1 MISPHNLLLTDL
13 QQSLSSSLAGVN
25 TMYITIDD
33 LTKIYTSRFYR
44 THTVALDRLSL
55 TIEMGMFGLLGPNGA
70 GKTTLMRVLAT
81 LLRPTSGAAYVG
93 DWKVDDRH
101 QKWNIR
107 AQLGYLPQEIQM
119 YDNLSAHEF
128 LSFVA
133 ALKRIPA
140 EKRDQQIGSMLELTG
155 LSDVAGR
162 SVRTYSGG
170 MKRRLGVAQ
179 ALIGD
184 PKVVIVDEPTA
195 GLDPEERVRFRNL
208 LVELARERLVLLS
221 SHITEDIAQTCSRL
235 AVLDHGQMR
244 FHGSIQTLLQATE
257 RRVWEFTTVDHSMQG
272 RKDLRVVA
280 ITHTE
285 EGTQYR
291 VLAEEKPAVDAVAA
305 SPTVEDAYLWLIQPR
320 NS

>member
-1 MISPHNLLLTDL
+1 MN
-13 QQSLSSSLAGVN
+13 
-25 TMYITIDD
+25 ITIDD
-33 LTKIYTSRFYR
+33 LTKVYR
-44 THTVALDRLSL
+44 SKFFRAHTVALDHLSL

-81 LLRPTSGAAYVG
+81 LLPPTSGAAYVG

-119 YDNLSAHEF
+119 YDTLSAHEF
-128 LSFVA
+128 LAFVA

-140 EKRDQQIGSMLELTG
+140 EEREEQIGRMLELTG
-155 LSDVAGR
+155 LSDVAAR
-162 SVRTYSGG
+162 KIRAYSGG

-195 GLDPEERVRFRNL
+195 GLDPQERVRFRNL

-235 AVLDHGQMR
+235 AVLDHGQLR
-244 FHGSIQTLLQATE
+244 FHGNIRTLLQATAG
-257 RRVWEFTTVDHSMQG
+257 RVWEFTTQDYSVQE
-272 RKDLRVVA
+272 REDLRVVA

-285 EGTQYR
+285 QGSHFR
-291 VLAEEKPAVDAVAA
+291 VLAEEKPTVDAVAA
-305 SPTVEDAYLWLIQPR
+305 SPTVEDAYLWLIEPR
-320 NS
+320 DS

>member
-1 MISPHNLLLTDL
+1 MN
-13 QQSLSSSLAGVN
+13 
-25 TMYITIDD
+25 ITIDD
-33 LTKIYTSRFYR
+33 LTKVYRSKFSR
-44 THTVALDRLSL
+44 THTVALDHLSL

-81 LLRPTSGAAYVG
+81 LLPPTSGAAYVG

-119 YDNLSAHEF
+119 YDTLSAHEF
-128 LSFVA
+128 LAFVA

-140 EKRDQQIGSMLELTG
+140 EEREEQIGRMLELTG
-155 LSDVAGR
+155 LSDVAAR
-162 SVRTYSGG
+162 KIRAYSGG

-195 GLDPEERVRFRNL
+195 GLDPQERVRFRNL

-235 AVLDHGQMR
+235 AVLDHGQLR
-244 FHGSIQTLLQATE
+244 FHDNIRTLLQATAG
-257 RRVWEFTTVDHSMQG
+257 RVWEFTTQDYSVQE
-272 RKDLRVVA
+272 REDLRVVA

-285 EGTQYR
+285 QGSHFR
-291 VLAEEKPAVDAVAA
+291 VLAEEKPTVDAVAA
-305 SPTVEDAYLWLIQPR
+305 SPTVEDAYLWLIEPR
-320 NS
+320 DS

>member
-1 MISPHNLLLTDL
+1 MN
-13 QQSLSSSLAGVN
+13 
-25 TMYITIDD
+25 ITIDD
-33 LTKIYTSRFYR
+33 LTKVYHSRIFR
-44 THTVALDRLSL
+44 TGAVALDHLSL
-55 TIEMGMFGLLGPNGA
+55 IIEMGMFGLLGPNGA

-81 LLRPTSGAAYVG
+81 LLQPTSGAAYVG
-93 DWKVDDRH
+93 DWKVDDRK

-119 YDNLSAHEF
+119 YDNLSAREF
-128 LSFVA
+128 LAFVA
-133 ALKRIPA
+133 ALKRVPV
-140 EKRDQQIGSMLELTG
+140 EQHGHQIGKMLDLTG

-162 SVRTYSGG
+162 KIRAYSGG

-195 GLDPEERVRFRNL
+195 GLDPQERVRFRNL

-235 AVLDHGQMR
+235 AILDHGQLR
-244 FHGSIQTLLQATE
+244 FHGNIQTLLQTT
-257 RRVWEFTTVDHSMQG
+257 RGRVWEFTTTDHSAQE
-272 RKDLRVVA
+272 REDIRVVA

-285 EGTQYR
+285 QGTHYR
-291 VLAEEKPAVDAVAA
+291 VLAEEKPAADAVPV

-320 NS
+320 DT

>member
-1 MISPHNLLLTDL
+1 MN
-13 QQSLSSSLAGVN
+13 
-25 TMYITIDD
+25 ITIDD
-33 LTKIYTSRFYR
+33 LTKVYR
-44 THTVALDRLSL
+44 SKFFRAHTVALDHLSL

-81 LLRPTSGAAYVG
+81 LLQPTSGAAYVG

-119 YDNLSAHEF
+119 YDTLSAHEF
-128 LSFVA
+128 LAFVA

-140 EKRDQQIGSMLELTG
+140 EERDEQIGRMLELTG

-162 SVRTYSGG
+162 KIRAYSGG

-179 ALIGD
+179 ALIGN
-184 PKVVIVDEPTA
+184 PKIVIVDEPTA
-195 GLDPEERVRFRNL
+195 GLDPQERVRFRNL
-208 LVELARERLVLLS
+208 LVELARDRLVLLS

-235 AVLDHGQMR
+235 AVLDHGQLR
-244 FHGSIQTLLQATE
+244 FHGNIRTLLQATAG
-257 RRVWEFTTVDHSMQG
+257 RVWEFTTQDYSVQE
-272 RKDLRVVA
+272 REDLRVVA

-285 EGTQYR
+285 QGTHCR
-291 VLAEEKPAVDAVAA
+291 VLAEEKPSVDAVPA

>member
-1 MISPHNLLLTDL
+1 MN
-13 QQSLSSSLAGVN
+13 
-25 TMYITIDD
+25 ITIDG
-33 LTKIYTSRFYR
+33 LSKVYR
-44 THTVALDRLSL
+44 SKFHRTQTVALDHLSL

-81 LLRPTSGAAYVG
+81 LLQPTDGAAYVG
-93 DWKVDDRH
+93 DWKVDDRD

-119 YDNLSAHEF
+119 YDTLSAREF
-128 LSFVA
+128 LAFVA
-133 ALKRIPA
+133 ALKQIPV
-140 EKRDQQIGSMLELTG
+140 EKRSQQIGRMLELTG
-155 LSDVAGR
+155 LSDVANR
-162 SVRTYSGG
+162 KIRTYSGG

-179 ALIGD
+179 ALTGN

-195 GLDPEERVRFRNL
+195 GLDPQERVRFRNL

-235 AVLDHGQMR
+235 AVLDHGQLR
-244 FHGSIQTLLQATE
+244 FHGSIQMLLQSTAG
-257 RRVWEFTTVDHSMQG
+257 RVWEFNTTDHSVQE
-272 RKDLRVVA
+272 RDNLRVVA
-280 ITHTE
+280 VTHTE
-285 EGTQYR
+285 QGTHYR
-291 VLAEEKPAVDAVAA
+291 VLAVEKPTMDAVSA

>member
-1 MISPHNLLLTDL
+1 MN
-13 QQSLSSSLAGVN
+13 
-25 TMYITIDD
+25 ITIDD
-33 LTKIYTSRFYR
+33 LTKVYR
-44 THTVALDRLSL
+44 SKFFRAHTVALDHLSL

-70 GKTTLMRVLAT
+70 GKTTLMRTLAT
-81 LLRPTSGAAYVG
+81 LLPPTSGAAYVG

-119 YDNLSAHEF
+119 YDTLSAHEF
-128 LSFVA
+128 LAFVA

-140 EKRDQQIGSMLELTG
+140 EEREEQIGRMLELTG
-155 LSDVAGR
+155 LSDVAAR
-162 SVRTYSGG
+162 KIRAYSGG

-195 GLDPEERVRFRNL
+195 GLDPQERVRFRNL

-235 AVLDHGQMR
+235 AVLDHGQLR
-244 FHGSIQTLLQATE
+244 FHGNIRTLLQATAG
-257 RRVWEFTTVDHSMQG
+257 RVWEFTTQDYSVQE
-272 RKDLRVVA
+272 REDLRVVA

-285 EGTQYR
+285 QGSHFR
-291 VLAEEKPAVDAVAA
+291 VLAEEKPTVDAVAA
-305 SPTVEDAYLWLIQPR
+305 SPTVEDAYLWLIEPR